1 MAIPLIAS
9 AAASAV
15 AKYGPGAY
23 EAAKTM
29 LVKATNGK
37 VSSPTQLVEY
47 IGKSPQRL
55 TVATDALVR
64 SGSSVDEI
72 FPVDIV
78 RTNPTLMMM
87 RNAAQELAVSLK
99 GQFDAG
105 ADKVIGAAS
114 SDDAAKDVIR
124 ITRVQAVLRIYG
136 DEKTYFLCHPN
147 GGVPAGDFAHVRAL
161 QKALYTR

>member
-1 MAIPLIAS
+1 MAIPLVAS

-15 AKYGPGAY
+15 AKYGPGSY
-23 EAAKTM
+23 EAAKNM
-29 LVKATNGK
+29 LAKATNGK
-37 VSSPTQLVEY
+37 VSSPSQLVEY

-64 SGSSVDEI
+64 AGASVDDI
-72 FPVDIV
+72 FPADVV

-99 GQFDAG
+99 AQFDAG
-105 ADKVIGAAS
+105 ADKVVGPADVS
-114 SDDAAKDVIR
+114 DAAKDVIR
-124 ITRVQAVLRIYG
+124 ISRVQAVIRIYG

-161 QKALYTR
+161 QKALYRR